1 MNLIIQGCKTF
12 SVSDSMKSTIE
23 EKVLKFD
30 YFKENIKEIDFR
42 LDKEKF
48 VYKVDVTMITHKL
61 GTFRF
66 TAEDEDMYNAIDKVI
81 HKVDEK
87 IHREKEKM
95 HEHASN
101 REEYV
106 ESLAENVDA

>member
-23 EKVLKFD
+23 EKILKFD
-30 YFKENIKEIDFR
+30 FFKENIKEIDFH

-66 TAEDEDMYNAIDKVI
+66 TAEDEDMYNAIDKVM
-81 HKVDEK
+81 HKIDEK
-87 IHREKEKM
+87 IHRESDKM

-101 REEYV
+101 REGYV
-106 ESLAENVDA
+106 ESLAENDEA